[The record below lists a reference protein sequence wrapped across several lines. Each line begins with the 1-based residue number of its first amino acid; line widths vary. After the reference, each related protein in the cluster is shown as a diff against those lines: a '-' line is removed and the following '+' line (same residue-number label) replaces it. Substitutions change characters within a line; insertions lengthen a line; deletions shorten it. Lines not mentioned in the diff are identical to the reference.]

1 MIIPDSNFHNFG
13 KDRTK
18 IFFYDNQVWAAYD
31 ANEFM
36 SHYYALI
43 HNVISKN
50 HLKYS
55 LTCWTPNIT
64 LNSAQLIVLVIAS
77 STLVE
82 ISG

>member
-55 LTCWTPNIT
+55 LTC
-64 LNSAQLIVLVIAS
+64 
-77 STLVE
+77 
-82 ISG
+82 